1 MDGQI
6 DRVILINQHG
16 NGGGFFFW
24 LGVGGLEFE
33 DEDVERWMSICVFF
47 WDLKSIVVD
56 FFFLFFSTFLGHST
70 LFFSFFFGVGMVLV
84 LGWVWV
90 RDSYERVR
98 TVRGEERRG
107 RLCVCVCV

>member
-47 WDLKSIVVD
+47 WI
-56 FFFLFFSTFLGHST
+56 
-70 LFFSFFFGVGMVLV
+70 
-84 LGWVWV
+84 
-90 RDSYERVR
+90 
-98 TVRGEERRG
+98 
-107 RLCVCVCV
+107 